1 MGGCVGAPIAGKEG
15 QDTTN
20 KAINKQLE
28 TERKKMDNEVKLL
41 LLGAGESGKTTF
53 SKQMRLIYLE
63 GFSNEERM
71 AYKSII
77 YENLISSMKTLIN
90 AAASFD
96 LELQSKSKE
105 AAEKL
110 QSLEEYFSE
119 SINGE
124 IADYLKLLWK
134 DPSIQTTLT
143 RSSEYQLIDGVQYFF
158 ENIDRLKDASYC
170 PNEIDII
177 NCRSKTTGITETEFD
192 VDNVHY
198 RMVDVGGQRSERK
211 KWMHCFQDVTAAIFC
226 VALSEYDLLLYE
238 DDQTN
243 RMAESLK
250 LFKEICNNKWFVNS
264 SIILFL
270 NKKDLFEKKI
280 QVTDLNVCFPEY
292 TGGKNFEA
300 ASQFIKTIFLSQNTN
315 PLKQIFPHITCA
327 TDRSNVEYVFTD
339 LRSTLLQKAI
349 QSSDLL

>member
-1 MGGCVGAPIAGKEG
+1 M
-15 QDTTN
+15 
-20 KAINKQLE
+20 
-28 TERKKMDNEVKLL
+28 
-41 LLGAGESGKTTF
+41 
-53 SKQMRLIYLE
+53 IYLE
-63 GFSNEERM
+63 GFSNEERL

-77 YENLISSMKTLIN
+77 YENLVSSMKTLIS
-90 AAASFD
+90 AAANFD
-96 LELQSKSKE
+96 LELQPKSKE
-105 AAEKL
+105 AADKL
-110 QSLEEYFSE
+110 QGLEDYFSE
-119 SINGE
+119 NISGE
-124 IADYLKLLWK
+124 ISDYLKLLWK
-134 DPSIQTTLT
+134 DPSIQNALT
-143 RSSEYQLIDGVQYFF
+143 RSSEFQLIDGVQYFF
-158 ENIDRLKDASYC
+158 ENIDRLKDNTYV
-170 PNEIDII
+170 PNETDII

-211 KWMHCFQDVTAAIFC
+211 KWMHCFQDVTAAVFC

-280 QVTDLNVCFPEY
+280 SKVDLNVCFPEY
-292 TGGKNFEA
+292 TGGKNYDN
-300 ASQFIKTIFLSQNTN
+300 ASQFVKSIFLQQNTN

-327 TDRSNVEYVFTD
+327 TDRSNVELVFND
-339 LRSTLLQKAI
+339 LRSTLLQNAI
-349 QSSDLL
+349 QKSDLL

>member
-1 MGGCVGAPIAGKEG
+1 MGGCVRAPAGKDG
-15 QDTTN
+15 QSDTN
-20 KAINKQLE
+20 KTINKQLE
-28 TERKKMDNEVKLL
+28 NERKKLDNEVKLL

-53 SKQMRLIYLE
+53 AKQMRMIYLQ
-63 GFSNEERM
+63 GFSTEERQ

-77 YENLISSMKTLIN
+77 YENLISSMRALVT
-90 AAASFD
+90 AAARFEID
-96 LELQSKSKE
+96 LQPNSKE

-110 QSLEEYFSE
+110 VSIEEYFSE
-119 SINGE
+119 NISGE

-134 DPSIQTTLT
+134 DPAIQQTFI
-143 RSSEYQLIDGVQYFF
+143 RSSEFQLIDGVQYFF
-158 ENIDRLKDASYC
+158 ESIDRVKENSYI
-170 PNEIDII
+170 PNEFDII
-177 NCRSKTTGITETEFD
+177 NCRSKTTGIIETEFE

-280 QVTDLNVCFPEY
+280 LKTDLNVCFPEY
-292 TGGKNFEA
+292 TGGKNYENA
-300 ASQFIKTIFLSQNTN
+300 CEFIRKTFLAQNTN

-327 TDRSNVEYVFTD
+327 TDTSNVQLVFND
-339 LRSTLLQKAI
+339 LRSTLLQRVIAA
-349 QSSDLL
+349 SDLL